1 MTDFKEN
8 LNDTKY
14 LLEETDYK
22 NNTTNNVDEQNIK
35 NTLLNNTQL
44 LLEDKSSIIYDIPND
59 INNINKNQTKIEIK
73 NKKEENIIQPE
84 QENSIKDILIKNIND
99 NYNEEN
105 EKIKDEQEI
114 IKQQNI
120 LLNNQSTHLDALFS
134 LSYPDFAH
142 NKNINLTNN
151 LYNNKIIYFGVLFPT
166 EKVIKNINYKND
178 DKKKIICFQIKKNTN
193 DNKNDEK
200 YFKILIDKNKNYF
213 NLKANEEINIKILLE
228 IPFLKKK
235 EQLKCDVEII
245 DINNCLIDTLHLYAN
260 VEIPKLCC
268 MRNYNKFNSKEF
280 NIPLIQLK
288 FNIDTN
294 NINNDIIKKFRIP
307 MKNLSLKD
315 LNLNCYLISNPKEDD
330 ISKEIFDYEIIF
342 EREKMVLF
350 PSLDSNFF
358 ELLISI
364 KIKTDINNIKDKS
377 NIKIKKVLVA
387 NIVDTKI
394 NFYFCLEIFFL
405 YISNDNNNI

>member
-59 INNINKNQTKIEIK
+59 INNINKNQAKIEIK
-73 NKKEENIIQPE
+73 NKKEENLIHQE

-142 NKNINLTNN
+142 NKNITFTNN
-151 LYNNKIIYFGVLFPT
+151 LYNNKIIYLGVLFPT

-235 EQLKCDVEII
+235 VQLKCDVEII

-268 MRNYNKFNSKEF
+268 MRNNNIFNSKEF

-307 MKNLSLKD
+307 MKNLSIKD

-330 ISKEIFDYEIIF
+330 IYKEIFDYEIFF

-405 YISNDNNNI
+405 YICTDNNNI

>member
-22 NNTTNNVDEQNIK
+22 NNTNNNIDEQNIK

-59 INNINKNQTKIEIK
+59 INNIIKTQAKTEIK
-73 NKKEENIIQPE
+73 NKNEENLIQPE
-84 QENSIKDILIKNIND
+84 QENSIKDILIKNINE
-99 NYNEEN
+99 NYNEER

-142 NKNINLTNN
+142 NKNINFTNN

-166 EKVIKNINYKND
+166 EKVIKNIYYKND
-178 DKKKIICFQIKKNTN
+178 DKKKIICFQIKKNIN

-200 YFKILIDKNKNYF
+200 YFKILIDKNKKYF
-213 NLKANEEINIKILLE
+213 NLKENEEINIKILLE
-228 IPFLKKK
+228 IPFIKKK

-268 MRNYNKFNSKEF
+268 MRYNYKFNSKEF

-288 FNIDTN
+288 VNMDTN
-294 NINNDIIKKFRIP
+294 NINSDINKKFRIP
-307 MKNLSLKD
+307 MKNLSIKD
-315 LNLNCYLISNPKEDD
+315 LNLNFNLISNPKEDD
-330 ISKEIFDYEIIF
+330 IYKELFDYEIFF

-364 KIKTDINNIKDKS
+364 KMKTDINNIKDKN
-377 NIKIKKVLVA
+377 NIKIKKVLEA

-394 NFYFCLEIFFL
+394 NYYFCLEIFFI

>member
-1 MTDFKEN
+1 MTDKEN

-22 NNTTNNVDEQNIK
+22 NTTNNNIEEQNLK

-44 LLEDKSSIIYDIPND
+44 LLEEKSSIIYDIPND
-59 INNINKNQTKIEIK
+59 INNIIQNQPKIEIK
-73 NKKEENIIQPE
+73 NKKDENLKKPE
-84 QENSIKDILIKNIND
+84 QENSIKDILIKNVNE

-120 LLNNQSTHLDALFS
+120 LLNNQSTHLDELFS
-134 LSYPDFAH
+134 LSYPDFIH
-142 NKNINLTNN
+142 NRNINFTNN

-166 EKVIKNINYKND
+166 EKVIKTINYKND
-178 DKKKIICFQIKKNTN
+178 DKKKIICFQIKKNINN
-193 DNKNDEK
+193 DKNEEK
-200 YFKILIDKNKNYF
+200 YFKILVDKNKNYF
-213 NLKANEEINIKILLE
+213 NLKANEEINIKISLE
-228 IPFLKKK
+228 IPFIKNKK
-235 EQLKCDVEII
+235 QIKCDVEII

-268 MRNYNKFNSKEF
+268 MRYNNGLNSKEY
-280 NIPLIQLK
+280 NIPFIQLK
-288 FNIDTN
+288 FNLDIN
-294 NINNDIIKKFRIP
+294 NINNDMIQKFRIP
-307 MKNLSLKD
+307 LKNLSIKD
-315 LNLNCYLISNPKEDD
+315 LNLNLFLISNPKEDGMY
-330 ISKEIFDYEIIF
+330 KEIFDYEIYL

-364 KIKTDINNIKDKS
+364 KMKADINNIKDKS
-377 NIKIKKVLVA
+377 NFKIKKVLGA

-394 NFYFCLEIFFL
+394 NYYLCLEICII
-405 YISNDNNNI
+405 YINNVNNNI

>member
-22 NNTTNNVDEQNIK
+22 NNTNNNIDEQNIK

-59 INNINKNQTKIEIK
+59 INNIIKTQAKTEIK
-73 NKKEENIIQPE
+73 NKNEENLIQPE
-84 QENSIKDILIKNIND
+84 QENSIKDILIKNINE
-99 NYNEEN
+99 NYNEER

-142 NKNINLTNN
+142 NKNINFTNN

-166 EKVIKNINYKND
+166 EKVIKNIYYKND
-178 DKKKIICFQIKKNTN
+178 DKKKIICFQIKKNIN

-268 MRNYNKFNSKEF
+268 MRYNYKFNSKEF

-288 FNIDTN
+288 VNMDTN
-294 NINNDIIKKFRIP
+294 NINSDINKKFRIP
-307 MKNLSLKD
+307 MKNLSIKD
-315 LNLNCYLISNPKEDD
+315 LNLNFNLISNPKEDD
-330 ISKEIFDYEIIF
+330 IYKELFDYEIFF

-364 KIKTDINNIKDKS
+364 KMKTDINNIKDKN
-377 NIKIKKVLVA
+377 NIKIKKVLEA

-394 NFYFCLEIFFL
+394 NYYFCLEIFFI

>member
-22 NNTTNNVDEQNIK
+22 NNTNNNIDEQNIK

-59 INNINKNQTKIEIK
+59 INNIIKTQAKTEIK
-73 NKKEENIIQPE
+73 NKNEENLIQPE
-84 QENSIKDILIKNIND
+84 QENSIKDILIKNINE
-99 NYNEEN
+99 NYNEER

-193 DNKNDEK
+193 VNKNDEK

-268 MRNYNKFNSKEF
+268 MRNNNIFNSKEF

-294 NINNDIIKKFRIP
+294 NINNDITKKFRIP

-315 LNLNCYLISNPKEDD
+315 LNFNCYLISNPKEDD
-330 ISKEIFDYEIIF
+330 IYKEIFDYEIFF

>member
-22 NNTTNNVDEQNIK
+22 NNTNNNIDEQNIK

-59 INNINKNQTKIEIK
+59 INNIIKTQAKTEIK
-73 NKKEENIIQPE
+73 NKNEENLIQPE
-84 QENSIKDILIKNIND
+84 QENSIKDILIKNINE
-99 NYNEEN
+99 NYNEER

-151 LYNNKIIYFGVLFPT
+151 LYNNKIIYFGVLFPA
-166 EKVIKNINYKND
+166 EKEIKNINYKND

-193 DNKNDEK
+193 VNKNDEK
-200 YFKILIDKNKNYF
+200 YFKILIDKYKNYF

-268 MRNYNKFNSKEF
+268 MRNNNIFNSKEF

-307 MKNLSLKD
+307 MKNLSIKD

-330 ISKEIFDYEIIF
+330 IYKEIFDYEIFF